1 MNQFV
6 EIIGSMTETQKYEF
20 AQQMLYSPQGYLFF
34 LILLAIILA
43 IIVLVGLLPVGR
55 KIVATGGPGWF
66 MIFFPTL
73 IITILMWVPFTGAWI
88 IAKILW

>member
-1 MNQFV
+1 MNQFAQM
-6 EIIGSMTETQKYEF
+6 IGGMTETQKYEF
-20 AQQMLYSPQGYLFF
+20 GQQMLYSSQGYLFF

-55 KIVATGGPGWF
+55 KRVMTGGPGWF

-73 IITILMWVPFTGAWI
+73 IITILP
-88 IAKILW
+88 LY